1 MGFSLCVL
9 GEDAGLHA
17 VLADRSF
24 SGRVSLLENTPSM
37 GYPPKRKNRVGGN
50 HESHCIYALLRR
62 WFWMLMTKWYYES
75 PWLKIRRLGSKGGR
89 SMRLAFNR

>member
-37 GYPPKRKNRVGGN
+37 GYPP
-50 HESHCIYALLRR
+50 
-62 WFWMLMTKWYYES
+62 
-75 PWLKIRRLGSKGGR
+75 
-89 SMRLAFNR
+89 